1 MQAIDCIA
9 ASGLQVVQFQIP
21 YSQVIKEFRW
31 LRIREALAAD
41 RCGSKRQ
48 DTRVVITAD
57 KKCHAALVWFGDSL
71 AVWWRGGGMQGDTFT
86 HQSTSILSN

>member
-21 YSQVIKEFRW
+21 YSQVFKEFRW

-71 AVWWRGGGMQGDTFT
+71 AVWWRGGMQGDTFT